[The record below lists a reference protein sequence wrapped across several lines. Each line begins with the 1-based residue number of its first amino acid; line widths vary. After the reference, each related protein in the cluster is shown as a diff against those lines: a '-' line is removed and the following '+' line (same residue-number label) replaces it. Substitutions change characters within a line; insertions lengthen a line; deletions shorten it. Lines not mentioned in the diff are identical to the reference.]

1 MVTRST
7 TDAKRSSV
15 IPPTLT
21 RLKYIKQ
28 TLRSSDWS
36 YSRIDVVIITQI
48 EMHIS
53 VILATIPCIRP
64 WLNAFESGG
73 LQAPAEVRRES
84 RRPTPVATKLAPLL
98 PIAMTPAINDN
109 NIELSMAG
117 HRKRVE
123 AWPVQFF
130 PGDTVESK
138 TVTTVE
144 HDPVE
149 AREMARK
156 ASRDSQGSRGI
167 TRTTSFSVKFQDIEG
182 HTKQQKEQGNSKP
195 SRLSRTFSSPSDL
208 YDAGGLLE
216 EVPRAKLKSRTGSM
230 ASV

>member
-1 MVTRST
+1 
-7 TDAKRSSV
+7 
-15 IPPTLT
+15 
-21 RLKYIKQ
+21 
-28 TLRSSDWS
+28 
-36 YSRIDVVIITQI
+36 
-48 EMHIS
+48 MHIS
-53 VILATIPCIRP
+53 VILATVPCIRS

-73 LQAPAEVRRES
+73 LQAPAEVRRAS
-84 RRPTPVATKLAPLL
+84 RHPTPVATKLAPLL
-98 PIAMTPAINDN
+98 PIAMTAVTDDTIV
-109 NIELSMAG
+109 ELSPGIAG

-144 HDPVE
+144 HDPVD

-167 TRTTSFSVKFQDIEG
+167 TRTTSFSVKFQEIDG
-182 HTKQQKEQGNSKP
+182 HMKQQREQASPYAG
-195 SRLSRTFSSPSDL
+195 RLSRTFSSPSDL

-216 EVPRAKLKSRTGSM
+216 EVPRARLKSRTGSM

>member
-1 MVTRST
+1 M
-7 TDAKRSSV
+7 

-21 RLKYIKQ
+21 RLKYINQ

-36 YSRIDVVIITQI
+36 YSRIHVVIITQI

-64 WLNAFESGG
+64 WFNVFESGG
-73 LQAPAEVRRES
+73 LQAPAEVRRQS
-84 RRPTPVATKLAPLL
+84 RRPTPVAATKLAPLL
-98 PIAMTPAINDN
+98 PIAMSSAINDN
-109 NIELSMAG
+109 DIELSPGMAG

-130 PGDTVESK
+130 PGDSVEAK

-144 HDPVE
+144 YDPVE

-156 ASRDSQGSRGI
+156 ASRDSQSSRGI
-167 TRTTSFSVKFQDIEG
+167 TRTTSFSVKFQEIEG
-182 HTKQQKEQGNSKP
+182 HPKQQREQAGP
-195 SRLSRTFSSPSDL
+195 HAGRLSRTLSYADEL
-208 YDAGGLLE
+208 QHAAERLE
-216 EVPRAKLKSRTGSM
+216 EVPRARLKSRTGSV